1 MKPEQIRYKER
12 NLMTEPNRIRQAVA
26 TTVFAS
32 VLALGAYQ
40 GRILPDAE
48 QLTETVHMTCEKE
61 KKDKNIVT
69 ASNISEPDQSKHDIE
84 YEELNGSLQ
93 TVVYARQQVTLTKE
107 HRIPDVLLTA
117 YEASEV
123 SCGKY
128 ADGITKTGTP
138 VRAGHTIAV
147 DPNIIPLGSEVIIN
161 GHTYKAED
169 IGGKI
174 KGHRIDIYMNTISEC
189 MNFGVRY
196 ADAVWLENYDAI
208 QTIKYTYEGKNLIS
222 QEVVKEEVLN

>member
-1 MKPEQIRYKER
+1 MKVLRLQESLLHRFRLRENWMTKQGLVFFACNYRNFW

-40 GRILPDAE
+40 GRIIPDAE

-107 HRIPDVLLTA
+107 HRIPAKYPSGLLKVLPA
-117 YEASEV
+117 
-123 SCGKY
+123 
-128 ADGITKTGTP
+128 
-138 VRAGHTIAV
+138 
-147 DPNIIPLGSEVIIN
+147 LGYS
-161 GHTYKAED
+161 
-169 IGGKI
+169 
-174 KGHRIDIYMNTISEC
+174 KGCFSTRFSFNSSILARICS
-189 MNFGVRY
+189 
-196 ADAVWLENYDAI
+196 
-208 QTIKYTYEGKNLIS
+208 
-222 QEVVKEEVLN
+222 

>member
-1 MKPEQIRYKER
+1 
-12 NLMTEPNRIRQAVA
+12 MTEPNRIRQAVA

-93 TVVYARQQVTLTKE
+93 TVVYARQQRNTG
-107 HRIPDVLLTA
+107 IPM
-117 YEASEV
+117 Y
-123 SCGKY
+123 CGLPMRQ
-128 ADGITKTGTP
+128 A
-138 VRAGHTIAV
+138 R
-147 DPNIIPLGSEVIIN
+147 
-161 GHTYKAED
+161 
-169 IGGKI
+169 
-174 KGHRIDIYMNTISEC
+174 
-189 MNFGVRY
+189 
-196 ADAVWLENYDAI
+196 
-208 QTIKYTYEGKNLIS
+208 
-222 QEVVKEEVLN
+222 

>member
-1 MKPEQIRYKER
+1 MKI
-12 NLMTEPNRIRQAVA
+12 
-26 TTVFAS
+26 
-32 VLALGAYQ
+32 
-40 GRILPDAE
+40 
-48 QLTETVHMTCEKE
+48 
-61 KKDKNIVT
+61 DKMW
-69 ASNISEPDQSKHDIE
+69 
-84 YEELNGSLQ
+84 Y
-93 TVVYARQQVTLTKE
+93 TKPVWTF
-107 HRIPDVLLTA
+107 RT
-117 YEASEV
+117 

-196 ADAVWLENYDAI
+196 ADAVWLETYDAI
-208 QTIKYTYEGKNLIS
+208 QTIKYTYEGENLIS
-222 QEVVKEEVLN
+222 QEVVSEEALN

>member
-1 MKPEQIRYKER
+1 
-12 NLMTEPNRIRQAVA
+12 MTEPNRIRQAVA

-189 MNFGVRY
+189 MNSVS
-196 ADAVWLENYDAI
+196 
-208 QTIKYTYEGKNLIS
+208 YTHLRAHET
-222 QEVVKEEVLN
+222 